1 MFTYSLL
8 LGKEIPELLDIY
20 TTEKDES
27 YMLVLEFSNS
37 NIEYLTTETFAPP
50 SLSLL
55 FKKVKWD
62 RKNFT
67 NKSSQSP
74 LYQYGVNIPRNN
86 NQKEI
91 EDQLQ
96 IKLSFTRVPKYEIVQ
111 NPLRRKNRNYK
122 LKIVWEKSKQK

>member
-1 MFTYSLL
+1 MRNKIYYLKLVLIMFTYSLL

-55 FKKVKWD
+55 FKKSKV
-62 RKNFT
+62 
-67 NKSSQSP
+67 
-74 LYQYGVNIPRNN
+74 G
-86 NQKEI
+86 QK
-91 EDQLQ
+91 
-96 IKLSFTRVPKYEIVQ
+96 KFHK
-111 NPLRRKNRNYK
+111 
-122 LKIVWEKSKQK
+122 

>member
-74 LYQYGVNIPRNN
+74 LYQYGVNTV
-86 NQKEI
+86 
-91 EDQLQ
+91 
-96 IKLSFTRVPKYEIVQ
+96 SYTH
-111 NPLRRKNRNYK
+111 LRAH
-122 LKIVWEKSKQK
+122 ET